1 MNWKIVCCSLAA
13 AAVSCAA
20 ANSNL
25 FLPGDFEEWAPY
37 PRNDAD
43 KMTITGGLAPK
54 NWKCSGSKTVLS
66 RDENVKYSGKSSVK
80 LVFSPGSA
88 SELLYQPFP
97 VKPGTKYRISFR
109 IKGENLSFTSRTQA
123 PWGGLQASPSAEKPW
138 IDKKGELIFTRKSGT
153 FDWTLFQ
160 KEFTTRPTDRGGMI
174 RFNLPD
180 GSGTLWL
187 DDFRIEEAG
196 TVPNAGKRAAS
207 SAEYSF
213 RTSLNRENAIFRSGE
228 TVVCTFALLSK
239 GKPAAGPEF
248 DVEVFRGPER
258 IRRETVRS
266 SGRAYSVSVPVTAPG
281 QLLFRA
287 VVKDPGTG
295 RQVQSLTGALI
306 DPEKLKTN
314 IPEPADFDRFWES
327 RKQLLRADKMRI
339 VSREIPSGRAGFLCR
354 DVEVSCPGT
363 NPLRGY
369 LTMPAGAKAK
379 QYPVLLNLH
388 GAGNKSSL
396 IRPRKGLIVFDF
408 NVHGIRNGQPDSY
421 YRNLFNTT
429 LKDYQ
434 HQGRTSRESCYFLG
448 IHQRLL
454 RALEYVKSLP
464 EWNGK
469 DLIVYGYSMGG
480 GQALA
485 AAGLDPDVTLCVAN
499 DPALSDHGGILDK
512 PARQPGWPRL
522 IDPSNP
528 ATIRTAG
535 YFDSIYFARRIGC
548 ETHLTSG
555 LTDTACPSTGVC
567 IVYNSLKG
575 KKNILHSQKGHCGT
589 RNTTGEKRIEEIIR
603 DAADRF
609 GERK

>member
-66 RDENVKYSGKSSVK
+66 RDENVKYSGQSSVK

-239 GKPAAGPEF
+239 GKPATGPEF

-287 VVKDPGTG
+287 TVKDPGTG

-314 IPEPADFDRFWES
+314 IPEPADFAKMDPE
-327 RKQLLRADKMRI
+327 QLEKLI
-339 VSREIPSGRAGFLCR
+339 H
-354 DVEVSCPGT
+354 SC
-363 NPLRGY
+363 GY
-369 LTMPAGAKAK
+369 YRAKAK
-379 QYPVLLNLH
+379 NII
-388 GAGNKSSL
+388 AAS
-396 IRPRKGLIVFDF
+396 RAIVERF
-408 NVHGIRNGQPDSY
+408 HSKIP
-421 YRNLFNTT
+421 NTMEELT
-429 LKDYQ
+429 
-434 HQGRTSRESCYFLG
+434 
-448 IHQRLL
+448 
-454 RALEYVKSLP
+454 SLP
-464 EWNGK
+464 GVGRKTAN
-469 DLIVYGYSMGG
+469 VV
-480 GQALA
+480 LA
-485 AAGLDPDVTLCVAN
+485 DAFGVPGLPVDTHVKRIMNLAGIAGTEDPEKIEARLSANLDPEKWGEFSHLVIQHGRSRCPAGRPDCVHCEIRTLCARGLKR
-499 DPALSDHGGILDK
+499 PGGK
-512 PARQPGWPRL
+512 P
-522 IDPSNP
+522 
-528 ATIRTAG
+528 
-535 YFDSIYFARRIGC
+535 
-548 ETHLTSG
+548 
-555 LTDTACPSTGVC
+555 
-567 IVYNSLKG
+567 
-575 KKNILHSQKGHCGT
+575 
-589 RNTTGEKRIEEIIR
+589 
-603 DAADRF
+603 
-609 GERK
+609 